1 MSNSAF
7 YPSTREGKHM
17 AQVMNLER
25 TWRLSFFSRSG
36 QLAKIIILTAG
47 SEDQAA
53 HKASE
58 MLSDRYDRVDLVRT
72 VESQKITRDESR
84 ALG

>member
-1 MSNSAF
+1 
-7 YPSTREGKHM
+7 M
-17 AQVMNLER
+17 AQVMMNLER
-25 TWRLSFFSRSG
+25 TWRLSFYSRSG

-53 HKASE
+53 QKASE
-58 MLSDRYDRVDLVRT
+58 MLSERYERVDLVRT
-72 VESQKITRDESR
+72 VESQKITRGGSR

>member
-1 MSNSAF
+1 
-7 YPSTREGKHM
+7 M

-36 QLAKIIILTAG
+36 QLAKIIILTAP
-47 SEDQAA
+47 SEDHAA

-72 VESQKITRDESR
+72 VESQKIT
-84 ALG
+84 GG